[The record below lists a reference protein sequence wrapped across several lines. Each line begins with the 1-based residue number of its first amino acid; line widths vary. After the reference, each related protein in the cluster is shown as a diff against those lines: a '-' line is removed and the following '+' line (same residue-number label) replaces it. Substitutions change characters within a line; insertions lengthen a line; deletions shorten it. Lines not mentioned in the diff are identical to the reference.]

1 MVESQPISPLF
12 VEYVEPGV
20 YFTVG
25 GDVVEVREA
34 QDIADD
40 TALYF
45 YVAPQ

>member
-1 MVESQPISPLF
+1 MPESKSISPLF
-12 VEYVEPGV
+12 VEYVDPGV

-45 YVAPQ
+45 YVSPQ